1 MFVCIC
7 NAITEKEINDMLL
20 MIENEDTKQHV
31 VLPAL
36 ESNLDCICK
45 IRNISLSDDEKTKL
59 LHLMNKDALDFE
71 FSCGNCLETFLLM
84 INRK

>member
-20 MIENEDTKQHV
+20 KIENEYTKQHV

-36 ESNLDCICK
+36 EYNLDCICK
-45 IRNISLSDDEKTKL
+45 MKTISLSDDEKTKL

>member
-20 MIENEDTKQHV
+20 MIEKETKQHV
-31 VLPAL
+31 VLSDL
-36 ESNLDCICK
+36 ECNLDCICK
-45 IRNISLSDDEKTKL
+45 MKNISLSDNEKTKL
-59 LHLMNKDALDFE
+59 LHLMNKNALDFE
-71 FSCGNCLETFLLM
+71 FSCGNCLETFLSM